1 MPTSLHG
8 SVYKLFITDQNLAKS
23 NDVPFGGNDGGD
35 EEGQAEEAVH
45 PVLEGGFVGPGG
57 RPGGVRGGTSIVGG
71 RRRVVEQFI
80 LDYVVTTVTPLPEK
94 QNISLVINSPIL

>member
-1 MPTSLHG
+1 MDLYTNYLSPSRTSQH
-8 SVYKLFITDQNLAKS
+8 Q

-71 RRRVVEQFI
+71 RRRVVGRQRPVGRGQRGGKDLGHLPF
-80 LDYVVTTVTPLPEK
+80 VVGAK
-94 QNISLVINSPIL
+94 QKAK